1 MITCGRLN
9 SPLLCSIERVV
20 KGQAPN
26 DGTSKFNSGGKNKIT
41 ALDGVLDSIKGPKT
55 VSTVAKSNYDWET
68 YKEKEG
74 LEDELSAAAKDG

>member
-1 MITCGRLN
+1 M
-9 SPLLCSIERVV
+9 
-20 KGQAPN
+20 KGQAPS
-26 DGTSKFNSGGKNKIT
+26 DSTSKFNSAKNKVS

-74 LEDELSAAAKDG
+74 LEDELAAATKDG

>member
-1 MITCGRLN
+1 M
-9 SPLLCSIERVV
+9 
-20 KGQAPN
+20 KGQAPG
-26 DGTSKFNSGGKNKIT
+26 DGTSKFNSSKNKVS

-74 LEDELSAAAKDG
+74 LEDELAAATKDG

>member
-1 MITCGRLN
+1 
-9 SPLLCSIERVV
+9 V
-20 KGQAPN
+20 KGQAAG
-26 DGTSKFNSGGKNKIT
+26 DGASKFNSGKNKVS